1 VKIAYANEIGA
12 VCRAFEIDSHEVMEV
27 FKADR
32 KLNISPAY
40 LTPGFAF
47 GGSCLPKDL
56 RALVHAAGRSD
67 LDVPLLRS
75 VLPANESHLR
85 RTLDAVTSSGRRT
98 VALIGLSFKP
108 GTDDLRESPLVEL
121 AERLVGKGFELR
133 IFDPIVARARLVGA
147 NLRYVEEHLP
157 HLSALLSDDLE
168 STVARAEV
176 VVVGAP
182 FEGLDALLRDEQLVI
197 DLVRLPDAD
206 ERRERGGYVGAAW

>member
-1 VKIAYANEIGA
+1 
-12 VCRAFEIDSHEVMEV
+12 VMDV

-32 KLNISPAY
+32 KLNISTAY

-67 LDVPLLRS
+67 LDVPLLRN

-85 RTLDAVTSSGRRT
+85 RTLDTIVASGRRS
-98 VALIGLSFKP
+98 VALVGLSFKP

-121 AERLVGKGFELR
+121 AERLLGKGFELR
-133 IFDPIVARARLVGA
+133 IFDPIVARSRLVGA

-157 HLSALLSDDLE
+157 HLSGLLAESLDDVL
-168 STVARAEV
+168 AAAEV

-182 FEGLDALLRDEQLVI
+182 FPGLAEALRDDLLVV
-197 DLVRLPDAD
+197 DLVRLPEAAA
-206 ERRERGGYVGAAW
+206 RRGREGYVGAAW